1 VSDSFQVHASV
12 INVPFVTI
20 YIALLTTLLNKSYYI
35 IHKLN
40 AVIPTVY
47 ELSHSIYIYRVN
59 DVRQTE
65 IDAAEPLVP
74 ETSAVD
80 LR

>member
-1 VSDSFQVHASV
+1 MCV
-12 INVPFVTI
+12 
-20 YIALLTTLLNKSYYI
+20 
-35 IHKLN
+35 
-40 AVIPTVY
+40 
-47 ELSHSIYIYRVN
+47 YIYRVN

>member
-1 VSDSFQVHASV
+1 M
-12 INVPFVTI
+12 
-20 YIALLTTLLNKSYYI
+20 YI
-35 IHKLN
+35 H
-40 AVIPTVY
+40 
-47 ELSHSIYIYRVN
+47 EVN

-80 LR
+80 LRWLLKSRKVMSLPHKRF

>member
-1 VSDSFQVHASV
+1 MWPLKLAKAGHTAF
-12 INVPFVTI
+12 PFP
-20 YIALLTTLLNKSYYI
+20 LTNG
-35 IHKLN
+35 
-40 AVIPTVY
+40 
-47 ELSHSIYIYRVN
+47 VN